1 MKVKLAAQSLSSGV
15 ADAIQYLQ
23 KKGEVQFQNSESTV
37 YFIRLVDRLF
47 DILNSRIPF
56 SKGFK
61 SPINSGNINSIK
73 AIFDETTSYF
83 KSLKIQEVP
92 IILGGR
98 KMFVLGFIITMEST
112 LNVAYQLLNK
122 LQSPLKFVL
131 TYKMSQDHLEL
142 FFGCIRARGGS
153 NNNPNAVQFKNTLRQ
168 LLFTKNITV
177 ESGNCLNFDYSE
189 GDVIE
194 FRSEKRSFSDTNK
207 TPDDNELEKY
217 LIHLDNVD
225 LGYYVKDI
233 LDYIGGYIVRS
244 IIKTIVC
251 VNCVQLLLENRLDH
265 EYSKNSSF
273 TTSVNRG
280 TKI

>member
-1 MKVKLAAQSLSSGV
+1 
-15 ADAIQYLQ
+15 
-23 KKGEVQFQNSESTV
+23 
-37 YFIRLVDRLF
+37 
-47 DILNSRIPF
+47 
-56 SKGFK
+56 
-61 SPINSGNINSIK
+61 
-73 AIFDETTSYF
+73 
-83 KSLKIQEVP
+83 
-92 IILGGR
+92 
-98 KMFVLGFIITMEST
+98 
-112 LNVAYQLLNK
+112 
-122 LQSPLKFVL
+122 
-131 TYKMSQDHLEL
+131 MSQDHLEL

-168 LLFTKNITV
+168 LIFTKNITV
-177 ESGNCLNFDYSE
+177 ESGNCSNFDYSE

-217 LIHLDNVD
+217 LIHFDNVD

-265 EYSKNSSF
+265 E
-273 TTSVNRG
+273 
-280 TKI
+280 